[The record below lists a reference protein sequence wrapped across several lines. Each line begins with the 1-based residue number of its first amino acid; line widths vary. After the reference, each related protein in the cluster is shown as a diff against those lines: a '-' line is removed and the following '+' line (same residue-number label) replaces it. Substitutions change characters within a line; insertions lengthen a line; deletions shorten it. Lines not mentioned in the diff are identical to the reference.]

1 MSVKADRRTL
11 MKWTPRHQKC
21 FSYSL
26 FFTTDFSILRLEY
39 QAQLSS
45 KVDYIC
51 LPSTSSYV
59 EFSGIELTISGWGR
73 TKEDGSLSNV
83 LKFAKVIGISNED
96 CKRTYGNDK
105 ITNKMLCAYKV
116 SNFINIQQAAFTRT
130 GPESTKKTVKLSV
143 FFALA

>member
-1 MSVKADRRTL
+1 MAS
-11 MKWTPRHQKC
+11 RHQKC
-21 FSYSL
+21 CSYSL

-45 KVDYIC
+45 KVGYIC
-51 LPSTSSYV
+51 LPSTSSFV

-73 TKEDGSLSNV
+73 TTEDGSVSNV
-83 LKFAKVIGISNED
+83 LKFAKVTEISNEV

-116 SNFINIQQAAFTRT
+116 SNFINVLRSAFTRT
-130 GPESTKKTVKLSV
+130 GPESKKKTVKLSL
-143 FFALA
+143 ALRIIAGKRCS